1 MAKAITDY
9 KKWLLNT
16 LLDKYEQ
23 SKAFQTGVFNRRITI
38 TVSKEKAIQE
48 VMELVDEKH
57 LFLTILDQLKTQG
70 LIDYSWVKYETGNL
84 VEQVWLVPEAIST
97 CYRELGRVP
106 AAELLDSFKEL
117 ASTYLDKFSSD
128 SDFTDYIVSL
138 IEYAASKKKV
148 KAPFAD
154 DMKLNADLFECIAL
168 LDKNPN
174 QMERVFSSRYF
185 GDSKFF
191 ERVLKSKVISILK
204 EIQKSSVGNDEDSAN
219 DLLVDEDLLV
229 ARGLYRWPEIY
240 EFNGPLIITLDDGS
254 VIDMSSQAYGS
265 YINSDAVKHI
275 ESIDGSSIQRVVFI
289 ENKANYIDYQANHRN
304 AGDLIVYHGGFYS
317 PIKGLLFSKI
327 YEGCTNAAFY
337 HWSDIDLGGFRLFN
351 RLRMNIAP
359 SVQPLFMDV
368 ETLQN
373 NEAACMNIKT
383 EGYLQMLASL
393 LKNPDYSMF
402 YEVIQYMIE
411 KKVRLEQENLI

>member
-1 MAKAITDY
+1 MAKVITDY

-23 SKAFQTGVFNRRITI
+23 STAFQTGVFNRRIMI

-84 VEQVWLVPEAIST
+84 VEQVWLIPESLDA
-97 CYRELGRVP
+97 CYRELNRIP
-106 AAELLDSFKEL
+106 AAELLGSFKEL
-117 ASTYLDKFSSD
+117 AYTYLGKFSPD
-128 SDFTDYIVSL
+128 SDFYDYIGSL
-138 IEYAASKKKV
+138 IECAASKKKL

-154 DMKLNADLFECIAL
+154 DMKLNADLFECLSL

-185 GDSKFF
+185 GDSKYF

-204 EIQKSSVGNDEDSAN
+204 EIQKNSVGNDEDSAN

-240 EFNGPLIITLDDGS
+240 EFNGPLIIKLDDGP
-254 VIDMSSQAYGS
+254 VIDMSSQSYGS

-275 ESIDGSSIQRVVFI
+275 ESIDGSKIQRVVFI
-289 ENKANYIDYQANHRN
+289 ENKANYIDYQANHRSL
-304 AGDLIVYHGGFYS
+304 GDLIVYHGGFYS

-327 YEGCTNAAFY
+327 YEGCPNAIFY

-351 RLRMNIAP
+351 RLRTNIVP
-359 SVQPLFMDV
+359 SVQPFFMDV

-373 NEAACMNIKT
+373 NEAACMGIKT